1 MSLKL
6 LSDPDYL
13 AYSNQDVM
21 FRFSHIYDLPEDEV
35 LDLFQETKKFIAIC
49 TEKDIYIND
58 DLLII
63 DEMWHNFILF
73 TPVYAKFC
81 ERFFGRFVHH
91 IPTSKKTREEHR
103 KLLETDPERARREFM
118 EREERLISTVYDLC
132 GEDTVV
138 KWFQEYPEKYTK
150 AHIRSLQK

>member
-1 MSLKL
+1 

-13 AYSNQDVM
+13 AYSNEDVLS
-21 FRFSHIYDLPEDEV
+21 RFSHLYEMPDEEIR
-35 LDLFQETKKFIAIC
+35 DLFQETNKFIAIAVNPN
-49 TEKDIYIND
+49 IYIND
-58 DLLII
+58 DLLIV

-91 IPTSKKTREEHR
+91 IPTSKKQREEHQ
-103 KLLETDPERARREFM
+103 KLLAADPERARMEFM
-118 EREERLISTVYDLC
+118 EREERLMSAVYDLC
-132 GEDTVV
+132 GEETVV

-150 AHIRSLQK
+150 ASIRSIQK

>member
-1 MSLKL
+1 
-6 LSDPDYL
+6 LSDPDYI
-13 AYSNQDVM
+13 AYRNEDVL
-21 FRFSHIYDLPEDEV
+21 FRFSNMYDMSSDV
-35 LDLFQETKKFIAIC
+35 VSDLFQETKKFIAIAVNPNV
-49 TEKDIYIND
+49 YINE

-91 IPTSKKTREEHR
+91 IPTSKKTREAHWMLVE
-103 KLLETDPERARREFM
+103 EDPESARKEFM
-118 EREERLISTVYDLC
+118 EREERLINAVYELC
-132 GEDTVV
+132 GEDTVL